1 MIYIMEKIKMKSD
14 KKYLIIGEFGQE
26 RNIIYQK
33 DLTKHLEI
41 SFKDLGLTKNDII
54 LISSNDL
61 ENKTNLL
68 LSSNKKEN
76 NSLNEIKE
84 DYYLFSTKNKY
95 EIYKQEFDNK
105 LKQQIENNLYI
116 SAKDLFS
123 DKLSFNFN
131 NNSLLNK
138 NITNNIQIQKDISH
152 VQEIYSN
159 FKSISINIDK
169 NFNLCNSL
177 MNMNIININKS
188 ISILYK
194 YLKTRIKN
202 IQINFESLKVNLEE
216 INKRV
221 TSTEKRIKNFIII
234 KMGINNKEELELFKI
249 LINENQI
256 EQMKEK
262 INKKLN
268 TLNEKMKNKSKI
280 FEEKINDMNNNN
292 INLEQKIKEIIDE
305 KKLEEIK
312 NDIKRVKEKF
322 NALKNRYNKDKF
334 NDEIKK
340 IIEKY
345 NNNIEN
351 NSEDKFDINYRID
364 KLDDYKKED
373 ELNIII
379 HNIKNIKSET
389 ENIVNKIKLF
399 ITDSIIKKFFR
410 FSSEIFLALEPFE
423 SYNEKFNTYK
433 NSLENISKSNFDLL
447 FSIDEALRFKYYFNE
462 YERRINYLKDLKR
475 IIYKLKKSL
484 IKENEI
490 RQKFN
495 EEIKNYFNGKI
506 NDNVFGI
513 SNNII
518 SYFEWD
524 DIKGSFDIYGDK
536 NYSNITLEE
545 DELNH
550 FNSNKKYDLSKEKL
564 IYLDDIFSKNDFQ
577 QEMIYNLNNKIL
589 EYKSEINKLTN
600 IIENKNKEFKQ
611 LKYNIEQINNLFNN
625 KNKNIKYENR
635 DIEIKKEESNGIK
648 KENKIFNPL
657 YDEMTDD
664 NDINEEESFA
674 IKDNNNDS
682 NSSIEDDKNKNNINN
697 ENNIYLSLEQTFIIK
712 KTFFNYFTNLL
723 SIKNE
728 EYNKL
733 FSLYNSLRMSIE
745 DK

>member
-1 MIYIMEKIKMKSD
+1 MKLD

-26 RNIIYQK
+26 RRISSQK
-33 DLTKHLEI
+33 DLMKNIEV
-41 SFKDLGLTKNDII
+41 SFKDLGLTKNDVI
-54 LISSNDL
+54 LISSNEL
-61 ENKTNLL
+61 ENKTNLI

-76 NSLNEIKE
+76 SNINEIKE

-105 LKQQIENNLYI
+105 LKQQIENNSFI
-116 SAKDLFS
+116 SAKELFGGR
-123 DKLSFNFN
+123 LFFNLN
-131 NNSLLNK
+131 NNSLINK

-152 VQEIYSN
+152 IQEIYSN
-159 FKSISINIDK
+159 FNSISNNIDS
-169 NFNLCNSL
+169 NYELCRSL
-177 MNMNIININKS
+177 ISKNIININKS

-202 IQINFESLKVNLEE
+202 IQINFESLKENLEE
-216 INKRV
+216 MNKRV
-221 TSTEKRIKNFIII
+221 SSTEKRIKNFIII

-256 EQMKEK
+256 KQMKEK
-262 INKKLN
+262 INKKIN
-268 TLNEKMKNKSKI
+268 TLNEKIKNKSKE
-280 FEEKINDMNNNN
+280 FEEKVNILNNDN
-292 INLEQKIKEIIDE
+292 INIEQKIKDVIDE

-312 NDIKRVKEKF
+312 KEIKRIKEKL
-322 NALKNRYNKDKF
+322 NDLKNKF
-334 NDEIKK
+334 NNEIEK
-340 IIEKY
+340 IKEKY
-345 NNNIEN
+345 NNNNIEKN
-351 NSEDKFDINYRID
+351 NEDDIKYRID

-373 ELNIII
+373 ELNIFI
-379 HNIKNIKSET
+379 HNIKNIKNET
-389 ENIVNKIKLF
+389 ENIMNKIKLF
-399 ITDSIIKKFFR
+399 ITDTIIKKFFR
-410 FSSEIFLALEPFE
+410 FSNDIFLALEPIE

-433 NSLENISKSNFDLL
+433 NSLEKIGKDNFDLL
-447 FSIDEALRFKYYFNE
+447 FSIDEALRFKFYFNE

-475 IIYKLKKSL
+475 TIYKLKKSL
-484 IKENEI
+484 KKENEI

-495 EEIKNYFNGKI
+495 EELKNYFNGKI
-506 NDNVFGI
+506 NDKVFGI
-513 SNNII
+513 SDSII

-536 NYSNITLEE
+536 NYANITLKE
-545 DELNH
+545 DELNL
-550 FNSNKKYDLSKEKL
+550 FNSNNKNE
-564 IYLDDIFSKNDFQ
+564 IEDIISKNDFQ

-600 IIENKNKEFKQ
+600 IIENKNNEFKQ
-611 LKYNIEQINNLFNN
+611 LKYNIDQINNLFNN
-625 KNKNIKYENR
+625 KNKNIKNENKDSNINIYENN
-635 DIEIKKEESNGIK
+635 SIK

-682 NSSIEDDKNKNNINN
+682 NSSNEDINNKSNINNENN
-697 ENNIYLSLEQTFIIK
+697 ENNIYLSLSQTFIIK

-728 EYNKL
+728 EYNRL
-733 FSLYNSLRMSIE
+733 FSLYNSLKMSLE

>member
-1 MIYIMEKIKMKSD
+1 MKLD

-26 RNIIYQK
+26 RRISSQK
-33 DLTKHLEI
+33 DLMKNIEV
-41 SFKDLGLTKNDII
+41 SFKDLGLTKNDVI
-54 LISSNDL
+54 LISSNEL
-61 ENKTNLL
+61 ENKTNLI

-76 NSLNEIKE
+76 SNINEIKE

-105 LKQQIENNLYI
+105 LKQQIENNSFI
-116 SAKDLFS
+116 SAKELFGGR
-123 DKLSFNFN
+123 LFINLN
-131 NNSLLNK
+131 NNSLINK

-152 VQEIYSN
+152 IQEIYSN
-159 FKSISINIDK
+159 FNSISNNIDS
-169 NFNLCNSL
+169 NYELCRSL
-177 MNMNIININKS
+177 ISKNIININKS

-202 IQINFESLKVNLEE
+202 IQINFESLKENLEE
-216 INKRV
+216 MNKRV
-221 TSTEKRIKNFIII
+221 SSTEKRIKNFIII

-256 EQMKEK
+256 KQMKEK
-262 INKKLN
+262 INKKIN
-268 TLNEKMKNKSKI
+268 TLNEKIKNKSKE
-280 FEEKINDMNNNN
+280 FEEKVNILNNDN
-292 INLEQKIKEIIDE
+292 INIEQKIKDVIDE

-312 NDIKRVKEKF
+312 KEIKRIKEKL
-322 NALKNRYNKDKF
+322 NDLKNKF
-334 NDEIKK
+334 NNEIEK
-340 IIEKY
+340 IKEKY
-345 NNNIEN
+345 NNNNIEKN
-351 NSEDKFDINYRID
+351 NEDDIKYRID
-364 KLDDYKKED
+364 KLDDYKNED
-373 ELNIII
+373 ELNIFI
-379 HNIKNIKSET
+379 HNIKNIKNET
-389 ENIVNKIKLF
+389 ENIMNKIKLF
-399 ITDSIIKKFFR
+399 ITDTIIKKFFR
-410 FSSEIFLALEPFE
+410 LSNDIFLALEPIE

-433 NSLENISKSNFDLL
+433 NSLEKIGKDNFDLL
-447 FSIDEALRFKYYFNE
+447 FSIDEALRFKFYFNE

-475 IIYKLKKSL
+475 TIYKLKKSL
-484 IKENEI
+484 KKENEI

-495 EEIKNYFNGKI
+495 EELKNYFNGKI
-506 NDNVFGI
+506 NDKVFGI
-513 SNNII
+513 SDSII

-536 NYSNITLEE
+536 NYANITLKE
-545 DELNH
+545 DELNL
-550 FNSNKKYDLSKEKL
+550 FNSNNKNE
-564 IYLDDIFSKNDFQ
+564 IEDIISKNDFQ

-600 IIENKNKEFKQ
+600 IIENKNNEFKQ
-611 LKYNIEQINNLFNN
+611 LKYNIDQINNLFNN
-625 KNKNIKYENR
+625 KNKNIKNENKDSNINIYENN
-635 DIEIKKEESNGIK
+635 SIK

-682 NSSIEDDKNKNNINN
+682 NSSNEDINNKNNINN
-697 ENNIYLSLEQTFIIK
+697 ENNENNIYLSLSQTFIIK

-728 EYNKL
+728 EYNRL
-733 FSLYNSLRMSIE
+733 FSLYNSLKMSLE

>member
-1 MIYIMEKIKMKSD
+1 MKLD

-26 RNIIYQK
+26 RRISSQK
-33 DLTKHLEI
+33 DLMKNIEV
-41 SFKDLGLTKNDII
+41 SFKDLGLTKNDVI
-54 LISSNDL
+54 LISSNEL
-61 ENKTNLL
+61 ENKTNLI

-76 NSLNEIKE
+76 SNINEIKE

-105 LKQQIENNLYI
+105 LKQQIENNSFI
-116 SAKDLFS
+116 SAKELFGGR
-123 DKLSFNFN
+123 LFFNLN
-131 NNSLLNK
+131 NNSLINK

-152 VQEIYSN
+152 IQEIYSN
-159 FKSISINIDK
+159 FNSISNNIDS
-169 NFNLCNSL
+169 NYELCRSL
-177 MNMNIININKS
+177 ISKNIININKS
-188 ISILYK
+188 ISILYN

-202 IQINFESLKVNLEE
+202 IQINFESLKENLEE
-216 INKRV
+216 MNKRV
-221 TSTEKRIKNFIII
+221 SSTEKRIKNFIII

-256 EQMKEK
+256 KQMKEK
-262 INKKLN
+262 INKKIN
-268 TLNEKMKNKSKI
+268 TLNEKIKNKSKE
-280 FEEKINDMNNNN
+280 FEEKVNILNNDN
-292 INLEQKIKEIIDE
+292 INIEQKIKDVIDE

-312 NDIKRVKEKF
+312 KEIKRIKEKL
-322 NALKNRYNKDKF
+322 NDLKNKF
-334 NDEIKK
+334 NNEIEK
-340 IIEKY
+340 IKEKY
-345 NNNIEN
+345 NNNNIEKN
-351 NSEDKFDINYRID
+351 NEDDIKYRID

-373 ELNIII
+373 ELNIFI
-379 HNIKNIKSET
+379 HNIKNIKNET
-389 ENIVNKIKLF
+389 ENIMNKIKLF
-399 ITDSIIKKFFR
+399 ITDTIIKKFFR
-410 FSSEIFLALEPFE
+410 LSNDIFLALEPIE

-433 NSLENISKSNFDLL
+433 NSLEKIGKDNFDLL
-447 FSIDEALRFKYYFNE
+447 FSIDEALRFKFYFNE

-475 IIYKLKKSL
+475 TIYKLKKSL
-484 IKENEI
+484 KKENEI

-495 EEIKNYFNGKI
+495 EELKNYFNGKI
-506 NDNVFGI
+506 NDKVFGI
-513 SNNII
+513 SDSII

-536 NYSNITLEE
+536 NYANITLEE
-545 DELNH
+545 NELNL
-550 FNSNKKYDLSKEKL
+550 FNSNNKNE
-564 IYLDDIFSKNDFQ
+564 IEDIISRNDFQ

-600 IIENKNKEFKQ
+600 IIENKNNEFKQ
-611 LKYNIEQINNLFNN
+611 LKYNIDQINNLFNN
-625 KNKNIKYENR
+625 KNKNIKNENKDSNINIYENN
-635 DIEIKKEESNGIK
+635 SIK

-682 NSSIEDDKNKNNINN
+682 NSSNEDINNKNNINN
-697 ENNIYLSLEQTFIIK
+697 ENNENNIYLSLSQTFIIK

-728 EYNKL
+728 EYNRL
-733 FSLYNSLRMSIE
+733 FSLYNSLKMSLE

>member
-1 MIYIMEKIKMKSD
+1 MKSD

-33 DLTKHLEI
+33 DLIKHLEI

-177 MNMNIININKS
+177 MNMNIINIKKS

-345 NNNIEN
+345 NNNIEK

>member
-1 MIYIMEKIKMKSD
+1 MEKIKMKSD

-33 DLTKHLEI
+33 DLIKHLEI

-177 MNMNIININKS
+177 MNMNIINIKKS

-345 NNNIEN
+345 NNNIEK

>member
-1 MIYIMEKIKMKSD
+1 MKLD

-26 RNIIYQK
+26 RRISSQK
-33 DLTKHLEI
+33 DLMKNIEV
-41 SFKDLGLTKNDII
+41 SFKDLGLTKNDVI
-54 LISSNDL
+54 LISSNEL
-61 ENKTNLL
+61 ENKTNLI

-76 NSLNEIKE
+76 SNINEIKE

-105 LKQQIENNLYI
+105 LKQQIENNSFI
-116 SAKDLFS
+116 SAKELFGGR
-123 DKLSFNFN
+123 LFINLN
-131 NNSLLNK
+131 NNSLINK

-152 VQEIYSN
+152 IQEIYSN
-159 FKSISINIDK
+159 FNSISNNIDS
-169 NFNLCNSL
+169 NYELCRSL
-177 MNMNIININKS
+177 ISKNIININKS

-202 IQINFESLKVNLEE
+202 IQINFESLKENLEE
-216 INKRV
+216 MNKRV
-221 TSTEKRIKNFIII
+221 SSTEKRIKNFIII

-256 EQMKEK
+256 KQMKEK
-262 INKKLN
+262 INKKIN
-268 TLNEKMKNKSKI
+268 ALNEKIKNKSKE
-280 FEEKINDMNNNN
+280 FEEKVNILNNDN
-292 INLEQKIKEIIDE
+292 INIEQKIKDVIDE

-312 NDIKRVKEKF
+312 KEIKRIKEKL
-322 NALKNRYNKDKF
+322 NDLKNKF
-334 NDEIKK
+334 NNEIEK
-340 IIEKY
+340 IKEKY
-345 NNNIEN
+345 NNNNIEKN
-351 NSEDKFDINYRID
+351 NEDDIKYRID
-364 KLDDYKKED
+364 KLDDYKNED
-373 ELNIII
+373 ELNIFI
-379 HNIKNIKSET
+379 HNIKNIKNET
-389 ENIVNKIKLF
+389 ENIMNKIKLF
-399 ITDSIIKKFFR
+399 ITDTIIKKFFR
-410 FSSEIFLALEPFE
+410 FSNDIFLALEPIE

-433 NSLENISKSNFDLL
+433 NSLEKIGKDNFDLL
-447 FSIDEALRFKYYFNE
+447 FSIDEALRFKFYFNE

-475 IIYKLKKSL
+475 TIYKLKKSL
-484 IKENEI
+484 KKENEI

-495 EEIKNYFNGKI
+495 EELKNYFNDKI
-506 NDNVFGI
+506 NDKVFGI
-513 SNNII
+513 SDSII

-536 NYSNITLEE
+536 NYANITLEE
-545 DELNH
+545 NELNL
-550 FNSNKKYDLSKEKL
+550 FNSNNKNE
-564 IYLDDIFSKNDFQ
+564 IEDIISRNDFQ

-682 NSSIEDDKNKNNINN
+682 NSSNEDINNKNNINN
-697 ENNIYLSLEQTFIIK
+697 ENNENNIYLSLSQTFIIK

-728 EYNKL
+728 EYNRL
-733 FSLYNSLRMSIE
+733 FSLYNSLKMSLE

>member
-1 MIYIMEKIKMKSD
+1 MKLD

-26 RNIIYQK
+26 RRISSQK
-33 DLTKHLEI
+33 DLMKNIEV
-41 SFKDLGLTKNDII
+41 SFKDLGLTKNDVI
-54 LISSNDL
+54 LISSNEL
-61 ENKTNLL
+61 ENKTNLI

-76 NSLNEIKE
+76 SNINEIKE

-105 LKQQIENNLYI
+105 LKQQIENNSFI
-116 SAKDLFS
+116 SAKELFGGR
-123 DKLSFNFN
+123 LFINLN
-131 NNSLLNK
+131 NNSLINK

-152 VQEIYSN
+152 IQEIYSN
-159 FKSISINIDK
+159 FNSISNNIDS
-169 NFNLCNSL
+169 NYELCRSL
-177 MNMNIININKS
+177 ISKNIININKS

-202 IQINFESLKVNLEE
+202 IQINFESLKENLEE
-216 INKRV
+216 MNKRV
-221 TSTEKRIKNFIII
+221 SSTEKRIKNFIII

-256 EQMKEK
+256 KQMKEK
-262 INKKLN
+262 INKKIN
-268 TLNEKMKNKSKI
+268 TLNEKIKNKSKE
-280 FEEKINDMNNNN
+280 FEEKVNILNNDN
-292 INLEQKIKEIIDE
+292 INIEQKIKDVIDE

-312 NDIKRVKEKF
+312 KEIKRIKEKL
-322 NALKNRYNKDKF
+322 NDLKNKF
-334 NDEIKK
+334 NNEIEK
-340 IIEKY
+340 IKEKY
-345 NNNIEN
+345 NNNNIEKN
-351 NSEDKFDINYRID
+351 NEDDIKYRID

-373 ELNIII
+373 ELNIFI
-379 HNIKNIKSET
+379 HNIKNIKNET
-389 ENIVNKIKLF
+389 ENIMNKIKLF
-399 ITDSIIKKFFR
+399 ITDTIIKKFFR
-410 FSSEIFLALEPFE
+410 FSNDIFLALEPIE

-433 NSLENISKSNFDLL
+433 NSLEKIGKDNFDLL
-447 FSIDEALRFKYYFNE
+447 FSIDEALRFKFYFNE

-475 IIYKLKKSL
+475 TIYKLKKSL
-484 IKENEI
+484 KKENEI

-495 EEIKNYFNGKI
+495 EELKNYFNGKI
-506 NDNVFGI
+506 NDKVFGI
-513 SNNII
+513 SDSII

-536 NYSNITLEE
+536 NYANITLKE
-545 DELNH
+545 DELNL
-550 FNSNKKYDLSKEKL
+550 FNSNNKNE
-564 IYLDDIFSKNDFQ
+564 IEDIISKNDFQ

-600 IIENKNKEFKQ
+600 IIENKNNEFKQ
-611 LKYNIEQINNLFNN
+611 LKYNIDQINNLFNN
-625 KNKNIKYENR
+625 KNKNIKNENKDSNINIYENN
-635 DIEIKKEESNGIK
+635 SIK

>member
-1 MIYIMEKIKMKSD
+1 MKLD

-26 RNIIYQK
+26 RRISSQK
-33 DLTKHLEI
+33 DLMKNIEV
-41 SFKDLGLTKNDII
+41 SFKDLGLTKNDVI
-54 LISSNDL
+54 LISSNEL
-61 ENKTNLL
+61 ENKTNLI

-76 NSLNEIKE
+76 SNINEIKE

-105 LKQQIENNLYI
+105 LKQQIENNSFI
-116 SAKDLFS
+116 SAKELFGGR
-123 DKLSFNFN
+123 LFINLN
-131 NNSLLNK
+131 NNSLINK

-152 VQEIYSN
+152 IQEIYSN
-159 FKSISINIDK
+159 FNSISNNIDS
-169 NFNLCNSL
+169 NYELCRSL
-177 MNMNIININKS
+177 ISKNIININKS

-202 IQINFESLKVNLEE
+202 IQINFESLKENLEE
-216 INKRV
+216 MNKRV
-221 TSTEKRIKNFIII
+221 SSTEKRIKNFIII

-256 EQMKEK
+256 KQMKEK
-262 INKKLN
+262 INKKIN
-268 TLNEKMKNKSKI
+268 TLNEKIKNKSKE
-280 FEEKINDMNNNN
+280 FEEKVNILNNDN
-292 INLEQKIKEIIDE
+292 INIEQKIKDVIDE

-312 NDIKRVKEKF
+312 KEIKRIKEKL
-322 NALKNRYNKDKF
+322 NDLKNKF
-334 NDEIKK
+334 NNEIEK
-340 IIEKY
+340 IKEKY
-345 NNNIEN
+345 NNNNIEKN
-351 NSEDKFDINYRID
+351 NEDDIKYRID
-364 KLDDYKKED
+364 KLDDYKNED
-373 ELNIII
+373 ELNIFI
-379 HNIKNIKSET
+379 HNIKNIKNET
-389 ENIVNKIKLF
+389 ENIMNKIKLF
-399 ITDSIIKKFFR
+399 ITDTIIKKFFR
-410 FSSEIFLALEPFE
+410 FSNDIFLALEPIE

-433 NSLENISKSNFDLL
+433 NSLEKIGKDNFDLL
-447 FSIDEALRFKYYFNE
+447 FSIDEALRFKFYFNE

-475 IIYKLKKSL
+475 TIYKLKKSL
-484 IKENEI
+484 KKENEI

-495 EEIKNYFNGKI
+495 EELKNYFNGKI
-506 NDNVFGI
+506 NDKVFGI
-513 SNNII
+513 SDSII

-536 NYSNITLEE
+536 NYANITLEE
-545 DELNH
+545 NELNL
-550 FNSNKKYDLSKEKL
+550 FNSNNKNE
-564 IYLDDIFSKNDFQ
+564 IEDIISRNDFQ

-600 IIENKNKEFKQ
+600 IIENKNNEFKQ
-611 LKYNIEQINNLFNN
+611 LKYNIDQINNLFNN
-625 KNKNIKYENR
+625 KNKNIKNENKDSNINIYENN
-635 DIEIKKEESNGIK
+635 SIK

-682 NSSIEDDKNKNNINN
+682 NSSNEDINNKNNINN
-697 ENNIYLSLEQTFIIK
+697 ENNENNIYLSLSQTFIIK

-728 EYNKL
+728 EYNRL
-733 FSLYNSLRMSIE
+733 FSLYNSLKMSLE

>member
-1 MIYIMEKIKMKSD
+1 MEKIKMKSD

-33 DLTKHLEI
+33 DLIKHLEI

-169 NFNLCNSL
+169 SFGLCDSL

-345 NNNIEN
+345 NNNIEK

>member
-1 MIYIMEKIKMKSD
+1 MKLD

-26 RNIIYQK
+26 RRISSQK
-33 DLTKHLEI
+33 DLMKNIEV
-41 SFKDLGLTKNDII
+41 SFKDLGLTKNDVI
-54 LISSNDL
+54 LISSNEL
-61 ENKTNLL
+61 ENKTNLI

-76 NSLNEIKE
+76 SNINEIKE

-105 LKQQIENNLYI
+105 LKQQIENNSFI
-116 SAKDLFS
+116 SAKELFGGR
-123 DKLSFNFN
+123 LFINLN
-131 NNSLLNK
+131 NNSLINK

-152 VQEIYSN
+152 IQEIYSN
-159 FKSISINIDK
+159 FNSISNNIDS
-169 NFNLCNSL
+169 NYELCRSL
-177 MNMNIININKS
+177 ISKNIININKS

-202 IQINFESLKVNLEE
+202 IQINFESLKENLEE
-216 INKRV
+216 MNKRV
-221 TSTEKRIKNFIII
+221 SSTEKRIKNFIII

-256 EQMKEK
+256 KQMKEK
-262 INKKLN
+262 INKKIN
-268 TLNEKMKNKSKI
+268 TLNEKIKNKSKE
-280 FEEKINDMNNNN
+280 FEEKLNIVNNDN
-292 INLEQKIKEIIDE
+292 INIEQKIKDVIDE

-312 NDIKRVKEKF
+312 KEIKRIKEKL
-322 NALKNRYNKDKF
+322 NDLKNKF
-334 NDEIKK
+334 NNEIEK
-340 IIEKY
+340 IKEKY
-345 NNNIEN
+345 NNNNIEKN
-351 NSEDKFDINYRID
+351 NEDDIKYRID
-364 KLDDYKKED
+364 KLDDYKNED
-373 ELNIII
+373 ELNIFI
-379 HNIKNIKSET
+379 HNIKNIKNET
-389 ENIVNKIKLF
+389 ENIMNKIKLF
-399 ITDSIIKKFFR
+399 ITDTIIKKFFR
-410 FSSEIFLALEPFE
+410 FSNDIFLALEPIE

-433 NSLENISKSNFDLL
+433 NSLEKIGKDNFDLL
-447 FSIDEALRFKYYFNE
+447 FSIDEALRFKFYFNE

-475 IIYKLKKSL
+475 TIYKLKKSL
-484 IKENEI
+484 KKENEI

-495 EEIKNYFNGKI
+495 EELKKI
-506 NDNVFGI
+506 NDKVFGI
-513 SNNII
+513 SDSII

-536 NYSNITLEE
+536 NYANITLKE
-545 DELNH
+545 DELNL
-550 FNSNKKYDLSKEKL
+550 FNSNNKNE
-564 IYLDDIFSKNDFQ
+564 IEDIISKNDFQ

-600 IIENKNKEFKQ
+600 IIENKNNEFKQ
-611 LKYNIEQINNLFNN
+611 LKYNIDQINNLFNN
-625 KNKNIKYENR
+625 KNKNIKNENKDSNINIYENN
-635 DIEIKKEESNGIK
+635 SIK

-682 NSSIEDDKNKNNINN
+682 NSSNEDINNKNNINN
-697 ENNIYLSLEQTFIIK
+697 ENNENNIYLSLSQTFIIK

-728 EYNKL
+728 EYNRL
-733 FSLYNSLRMSIE
+733 FSLYNSLKMSLE

>member
-1 MIYIMEKIKMKSD
+1 MKLD

-26 RNIIYQK
+26 RRISSQK
-33 DLTKHLEI
+33 DLMKNIEV
-41 SFKDLGLTKNDII
+41 SFKDLGLTKNDVI
-54 LISSNDL
+54 LISSNEL
-61 ENKTNLL
+61 ENKTNLI

-76 NSLNEIKE
+76 SNINEIKE

-105 LKQQIENNLYI
+105 LKQQIENNSFI
-116 SAKDLFS
+116 SAKELFGGR
-123 DKLSFNFN
+123 LFINLN
-131 NNSLLNK
+131 NNSLINK

-152 VQEIYSN
+152 IQEIYSN
-159 FKSISINIDK
+159 FNSISNNIDS
-169 NFNLCNSL
+169 NYELCRSL
-177 MNMNIININKS
+177 ISKNIININKS
-188 ISILYK
+188 ISILYN

-202 IQINFESLKVNLEE
+202 IQINFESLKENLEE
-216 INKRV
+216 MNKRV
-221 TSTEKRIKNFIII
+221 SSTEKRIKNFIII

-256 EQMKEK
+256 KQMKEK
-262 INKKLN
+262 INKKIN
-268 TLNEKMKNKSKI
+268 TLNEKIKNKSKE
-280 FEEKINDMNNNN
+280 FEEKVNILNNDN
-292 INLEQKIKEIIDE
+292 INIEQKIKDVIDE

-312 NDIKRVKEKF
+312 KEIKRIKEKL
-322 NALKNRYNKDKF
+322 NDLKNKF
-334 NDEIKK
+334 NNEIEK
-340 IIEKY
+340 IKEKY
-345 NNNIEN
+345 NNNNIEKN
-351 NSEDKFDINYRID
+351 NEDDIKYRID

-373 ELNIII
+373 ELNIFI
-379 HNIKNIKSET
+379 HNIKNIKNET
-389 ENIVNKIKLF
+389 ENIMNKIKLF
-399 ITDSIIKKFFR
+399 ITDTIIKKFFR
-410 FSSEIFLALEPFE
+410 LSNDIFLALEPIE

-433 NSLENISKSNFDLL
+433 NSLEKIGKDNFDLL
-447 FSIDEALRFKYYFNE
+447 FSIDEALRFKFYFNE

-475 IIYKLKKSL
+475 TIYKLKKSL
-484 IKENEI
+484 KKENEI

-495 EEIKNYFNGKI
+495 EELKNYFNGKI
-506 NDNVFGI
+506 NDKVFGI
-513 SNNII
+513 SDSII

-536 NYSNITLEE
+536 NYANITLKE
-545 DELNH
+545 DELNL
-550 FNSNKKYDLSKEKL
+550 FNSNNKNE
-564 IYLDDIFSKNDFQ
+564 IEDIISKNDFQ

-600 IIENKNKEFKQ
+600 IIENKNNEFKQ
-611 LKYNIEQINNLFNN
+611 LKYNIDQINNLFNN
-625 KNKNIKYENR
+625 KNKNIKNENKDSNINIYENN
-635 DIEIKKEESNGIK
+635 SIK

-682 NSSIEDDKNKNNINN
+682 NSSNEDINNKNNINN
-697 ENNIYLSLEQTFIIK
+697 ENNENNIYLSLSQTFIIK

-728 EYNKL
+728 EYNRL
-733 FSLYNSLRMSIE
+733 FSLYNSLKMSLE

>member
-1 MIYIMEKIKMKSD
+1 MKLD

-26 RNIIYQK
+26 RRISSQK
-33 DLTKHLEI
+33 DLMKNIEV
-41 SFKDLGLTKNDII
+41 SFKDLGLTKNDVI
-54 LISSNDL
+54 LISSNEL
-61 ENKTNLL
+61 ENKTNLI

-76 NSLNEIKE
+76 SNINEIKE

-105 LKQQIENNLYI
+105 LKQQIENNSFI
-116 SAKDLFS
+116 SAKELFGGR
-123 DKLSFNFN
+123 LFFNLN
-131 NNSLLNK
+131 NNSLINK

-152 VQEIYSN
+152 IQEIYSN
-159 FKSISINIDK
+159 FNSISNNIDS
-169 NFNLCNSL
+169 NYELCRSL
-177 MNMNIININKS
+177 ISKNIININKS

-202 IQINFESLKVNLEE
+202 IQINFDSLKENLEE
-216 INKRV
+216 MNKRV
-221 TSTEKRIKNFIII
+221 SSTEKRIKNFIII

-256 EQMKEK
+256 KQMKEK
-262 INKKLN
+262 INKKIN
-268 TLNEKMKNKSKI
+268 TLNEKIKNKSKE
-280 FEEKINDMNNNN
+280 FEEKVNILNNDN
-292 INLEQKIKEIIDE
+292 INIEQKIKDVIDE

-312 NDIKRVKEKF
+312 KEIKRIKEKL
-322 NALKNRYNKDKF
+322 NDLKNKF
-334 NDEIKK
+334 NNEIEK
-340 IIEKY
+340 IKEKY
-345 NNNIEN
+345 NNNNIEKN
-351 NSEDKFDINYRID
+351 NEDDIKYRID
-364 KLDDYKKED
+364 KLDDYKNED
-373 ELNIII
+373 ELNIFI
-379 HNIKNIKSET
+379 HNIKNIKNET
-389 ENIVNKIKLF
+389 ENIMNKIKLF
-399 ITDSIIKKFFR
+399 ITDTIIKKFFR
-410 FSSEIFLALEPFE
+410 FSNDIFLALEPIE

-433 NSLENISKSNFDLL
+433 NSLEKIGKDNFDLL
-447 FSIDEALRFKYYFNE
+447 FSIDEALRFKFYFNE

-475 IIYKLKKSL
+475 TIYKLKKSL
-484 IKENEI
+484 KKENEI

-495 EEIKNYFNGKI
+495 EELKNYFNGKI
-506 NDNVFGI
+506 NDKVFGI
-513 SNNII
+513 SDSII

-536 NYSNITLEE
+536 NYANITLKE
-545 DELNH
+545 DELNL
-550 FNSNKKYDLSKEKL
+550 FNSNNKNE
-564 IYLDDIFSKNDFQ
+564 IEDIISKNDFQ

-600 IIENKNKEFKQ
+600 IIENKNNEFKQ
-611 LKYNIEQINNLFNN
+611 LKYNIDQINNLFNN
-625 KNKNIKYENR
+625 KNKNIKNENKDSNISVYENN
-635 DIEIKKEESNGIK
+635 SIK

-682 NSSIEDDKNKNNINN
+682 NSSNEDINNKNNINN
-697 ENNIYLSLEQTFIIK
+697 ENNENNIYLSLSQTFIIK

-728 EYNKL
+728 EYNRL
-733 FSLYNSLRMSIE
+733 FSLYNSLKMSLE

>member
-1 MIYIMEKIKMKSD
+1 MKLD

-26 RNIIYQK
+26 RRISSQK
-33 DLTKHLEI
+33 DLMKNIEV
-41 SFKDLGLTKNDII
+41 SFKDLGLTKNDVI
-54 LISSNDL
+54 LISSNEL
-61 ENKTNLL
+61 ENKTNLI

-76 NSLNEIKE
+76 SNINEIKE

-105 LKQQIENNLYI
+105 LKQQIENNSFI
-116 SAKDLFS
+116 SAKELFGGR
-123 DKLSFNFN
+123 LFINLN
-131 NNSLLNK
+131 NNSLINK

-152 VQEIYSN
+152 IQEIYSN
-159 FKSISINIDK
+159 FNSISNNIDS
-169 NFNLCNSL
+169 NYELCRSL
-177 MNMNIININKS
+177 ISKNIININKS

-202 IQINFESLKVNLEE
+202 IQINFESLKENLEE
-216 INKRV
+216 MNKRV
-221 TSTEKRIKNFIII
+221 SSTEKRIKNFIII

-256 EQMKEK
+256 KQMKEK
-262 INKKLN
+262 INKKIN
-268 TLNEKMKNKSKI
+268 ALNEKIKNKSKE
-280 FEEKINDMNNNN
+280 FEEKVNILNNDN
-292 INLEQKIKEIIDE
+292 INIEQKIKDVIDE

-312 NDIKRVKEKF
+312 KEIKRIKEKL
-322 NALKNRYNKDKF
+322 NDLKNKF
-334 NDEIKK
+334 NNEIEK
-340 IIEKY
+340 IKEKY
-345 NNNIEN
+345 NNNNIEKN
-351 NSEDKFDINYRID
+351 NEDDIKYRID
-364 KLDDYKKED
+364 KLDDYKNED
-373 ELNIII
+373 ELNIFI
-379 HNIKNIKSET
+379 HNIKNIKNET
-389 ENIVNKIKLF
+389 ENIMNKIKLF
-399 ITDSIIKKFFR
+399 ITDTIIKKFFR
-410 FSSEIFLALEPFE
+410 FSNDIFLALEPIE

-433 NSLENISKSNFDLL
+433 NSLEKIGKDNFDLL
-447 FSIDEALRFKYYFNE
+447 FSIDEALRFKFYFNE

-475 IIYKLKKSL
+475 TIYKLKKSL
-484 IKENEI
+484 KKENEI

-495 EEIKNYFNGKI
+495 EELKNYFNGKI
-506 NDNVFGI
+506 NDKVFGI
-513 SNNII
+513 SDSII

-536 NYSNITLEE
+536 NYANITLKE
-545 DELNH
+545 DELNL
-550 FNSNKKYDLSKEKL
+550 FNSNNKNE
-564 IYLDDIFSKNDFQ
+564 IEDIISKNDFQ

-600 IIENKNKEFKQ
+600 IIENKNNEFKQ
-611 LKYNIEQINNLFNN
+611 LKYNIDQINNLFNN
-625 KNKNIKYENR
+625 KNKNIKNENKDSNINIYENN
-635 DIEIKKEESNGIK
+635 SIK

-682 NSSIEDDKNKNNINN
+682 NSSNEDINNKNNINN
-697 ENNIYLSLEQTFIIK
+697 ENNENNIYLSLSQTFIIK

-728 EYNKL
+728 EYNRL
-733 FSLYNSLRMSIE
+733 FSLYNSLKMSLE

>member
-1 MIYIMEKIKMKSD
+1 MEKIKMKSD

-33 DLTKHLEI
+33 DLIKHLEI

-345 NNNIEN
+345 NNNIEK

-545 DELNH
+545 DELNY

-625 KNKNIKYENR
+625 KNKNTKYENR

-682 NSSIEDDKNKNNINN
+682 NSSIEDDKNKNIINN

>member
-1 MIYIMEKIKMKSD
+1 MEKIKMKSD

-33 DLTKHLEI
+33 DLIKHLEI

-202 IQINFESLKVNLEE
+202 IQINFESLKINLEE

-268 TLNEKMKNKSKI
+268 TINEKMKNKSKI

-345 NNNIEN
+345 NNNIEK

>member
-1 MIYIMEKIKMKSD
+1 MKLD

-26 RNIIYQK
+26 RRISSQK
-33 DLTKHLEI
+33 DLMKNIEV
-41 SFKDLGLTKNDII
+41 SFKDLGLTKNDVI
-54 LISSNDL
+54 LISSNEL
-61 ENKTNLL
+61 ENKTNLI

-76 NSLNEIKE
+76 SNINEIKE

-105 LKQQIENNLYI
+105 LKQQIENNSFI
-116 SAKDLFS
+116 SAKELFGGR
-123 DKLSFNFN
+123 LFFNLN
-131 NNSLLNK
+131 NNSLINK

-152 VQEIYSN
+152 IQEIYSN
-159 FKSISINIDK
+159 FNSISNNIDS
-169 NFNLCNSL
+169 NYELCRSL
-177 MNMNIININKS
+177 ISKNIININKS

-202 IQINFESLKVNLEE
+202 IQINFESLKENLEE
-216 INKRV
+216 MNKRV
-221 TSTEKRIKNFIII
+221 SSTEKRIKNFIII

-256 EQMKEK
+256 KQMKEK
-262 INKKLN
+262 INKKIN
-268 TLNEKMKNKSKI
+268 TLNEKIKYKSKE
-280 FEEKINDMNNNN
+280 FEEKVNILNNDN
-292 INLEQKIKEIIDE
+292 INIEQKIKDVIDE

-312 NDIKRVKEKF
+312 KEIKRIKEKL
-322 NALKNRYNKDKF
+322 NDLKNKF
-334 NDEIKK
+334 NNEIEK
-340 IIEKY
+340 IKEKY
-345 NNNIEN
+345 NNNNIEKN
-351 NSEDKFDINYRID
+351 NEDDIKYRID
-364 KLDDYKKED
+364 KLDDYKNED
-373 ELNIII
+373 ELNIFI
-379 HNIKNIKSET
+379 HNIKNIKNET
-389 ENIVNKIKLF
+389 ENIMNKIKLF
-399 ITDSIIKKFFR
+399 ITDTIIKKFFR
-410 FSSEIFLALEPFE
+410 FSNDIFLALEPIE

-433 NSLENISKSNFDLL
+433 NSLEKIGKDNFDLL
-447 FSIDEALRFKYYFNE
+447 FSIDEALRFKFYFNE

-475 IIYKLKKSL
+475 TIYKLKKSL
-484 IKENEI
+484 KKENEI

-495 EEIKNYFNGKI
+495 EELKNYFNGKI
-506 NDNVFGI
+506 NDKVFGI
-513 SNNII
+513 SDSII

-536 NYSNITLEE
+536 NYANITLKE
-545 DELNH
+545 DELNL
-550 FNSNKKYDLSKEKL
+550 FNSNNKNE
-564 IYLDDIFSKNDFQ
+564 IEDIISKNDFQ

-600 IIENKNKEFKQ
+600 IIENKNNEFKQ
-611 LKYNIEQINNLFNN
+611 LKYNIDQINNLFNN
-625 KNKNIKYENR
+625 KNKNIKNENKDSNINIYENN
-635 DIEIKKEESNGIK
+635 SIK

-682 NSSIEDDKNKNNINN
+682 NSSNEDINNKNNINN
-697 ENNIYLSLEQTFIIK
+697 ENNENNIYLSLSQTFIIK

-728 EYNKL
+728 EYNRL
-733 FSLYNSLRMSIE
+733 FSLYNSLKMSLE

>member
-1 MIYIMEKIKMKSD
+1 MKLD

-26 RNIIYQK
+26 RRISSQK
-33 DLTKHLEI
+33 DLMKNIEV
-41 SFKDLGLTKNDII
+41 SFKDLGLTKNDVI
-54 LISSNDL
+54 LISSNEL
-61 ENKTNLL
+61 ENKTNLI

-76 NSLNEIKE
+76 SNINEIKE

-105 LKQQIENNLYI
+105 LKQQIENNSFI
-116 SAKDLFS
+116 SAKELFGGR
-123 DKLSFNFN
+123 LFINLN
-131 NNSLLNK
+131 NNSLINK

-152 VQEIYSN
+152 IQEIYSN
-159 FKSISINIDK
+159 FNSISNNIDS
-169 NFNLCNSL
+169 NYELCRSL
-177 MNMNIININKS
+177 ISKNIININKS

-202 IQINFESLKVNLEE
+202 IQINFESLKENLEE
-216 INKRV
+216 MNKRV
-221 TSTEKRIKNFIII
+221 SSTEKRIKNFIII

-256 EQMKEK
+256 KQMKEK
-262 INKKLN
+262 INKKIN
-268 TLNEKMKNKSKI
+268 TLNEKIKNKSKE
-280 FEEKINDMNNNN
+280 FEEKVNILNNDN
-292 INLEQKIKEIIDE
+292 INIEQKIKDVIDE

-312 NDIKRVKEKF
+312 KEIKRIKEKL
-322 NALKNRYNKDKF
+322 NDLKNKF
-334 NDEIKK
+334 NNEIEK
-340 IIEKY
+340 IKEKY
-345 NNNIEN
+345 NNNNIEKN
-351 NSEDKFDINYRID
+351 NEDDIKYRID

-373 ELNIII
+373 ELNIFI
-379 HNIKNIKSET
+379 HNIKNIKNET
-389 ENIVNKIKLF
+389 ENIMNKIKLF
-399 ITDSIIKKFFR
+399 ITDTIIKKFFR
-410 FSSEIFLALEPFE
+410 FSNDIFLALEPIE

-433 NSLENISKSNFDLL
+433 NSLEKIGKDNFDLL
-447 FSIDEALRFKYYFNE
+447 FSIDEALRFKFYFNE

-475 IIYKLKKSL
+475 TIYKLKKSL
-484 IKENEI
+484 KKENEI

-495 EEIKNYFNGKI
+495 EELKNYFNGKI
-506 NDNVFGI
+506 NDKVFGI
-513 SNNII
+513 SDSII

-536 NYSNITLEE
+536 NYANITLKE
-545 DELNH
+545 DELNS
-550 FNSNKKYDLSKEKL
+550 FNSNNKNE
-564 IYLDDIFSKNDFQ
+564 IEDIISRNDFQ

-600 IIENKNKEFKQ
+600 IIENKNNEFKQ
-611 LKYNIEQINNLFNN
+611 LKYNIDQINNLFNN
-625 KNKNIKYENR
+625 KNKNIKNENKDSNINIYENN
-635 DIEIKKEESNGIK
+635 SIK

-682 NSSIEDDKNKNNINN
+682 NSSNEDINNKNNINN
-697 ENNIYLSLEQTFIIK
+697 ENNENNIYLSLSQTFIIK

-728 EYNKL
+728 EYNRL
-733 FSLYNSLRMSIE
+733 FSLYNSLKMSLE

>member
-1 MIYIMEKIKMKSD
+1 MKLD

-26 RNIIYQK
+26 RRISSQK
-33 DLTKHLEI
+33 DLMKNIEV
-41 SFKDLGLTKNDII
+41 SFKDLGLTKNDVI
-54 LISSNDL
+54 LISSNEL
-61 ENKTNLL
+61 ENKTNLI

-76 NSLNEIKE
+76 SNINEIKE

-105 LKQQIENNLYI
+105 LKQQIENNSFI
-116 SAKDLFS
+116 SAKELFGGR
-123 DKLSFNFN
+123 LFFNLN
-131 NNSLLNK
+131 NNSLINK

-152 VQEIYSN
+152 IQEIYSN
-159 FKSISINIDK
+159 FNSISNNIDS
-169 NFNLCNSL
+169 NYELCRSL
-177 MNMNIININKS
+177 ISKNIININKS

-202 IQINFESLKVNLEE
+202 IQINFESLKENLEE
-216 INKRV
+216 MNKRV
-221 TSTEKRIKNFIII
+221 SSTEKRIKNFIII

-256 EQMKEK
+256 KQMKEK
-262 INKKLN
+262 INKKIN
-268 TLNEKMKNKSKI
+268 ALNEKIKNKSKE
-280 FEEKINDMNNNN
+280 FEEKVNILNNDN
-292 INLEQKIKEIIDE
+292 INIEQKIKDVIDE

-312 NDIKRVKEKF
+312 KEIKRIKEKL
-322 NALKNRYNKDKF
+322 NDLKNKF
-334 NDEIKK
+334 NNEIEK
-340 IIEKY
+340 IKEKY
-345 NNNIEN
+345 NNNNIEKN
-351 NSEDKFDINYRID
+351 NEDDIKYRID
-364 KLDDYKKED
+364 KLDDYKNED
-373 ELNIII
+373 ELNIFI
-379 HNIKNIKSET
+379 HNIKNIKNET
-389 ENIVNKIKLF
+389 ENIMNKIKLF
-399 ITDSIIKKFFR
+399 ITDTIIKKFFR
-410 FSSEIFLALEPFE
+410 FSNDIFLALEPIE

-433 NSLENISKSNFDLL
+433 NSLEKIGKDNFDLL
-447 FSIDEALRFKYYFNE
+447 FSIDEALRFKFYFNE

-475 IIYKLKKSL
+475 TIYKLKKSL
-484 IKENEI
+484 KKENEI

-495 EEIKNYFNGKI
+495 EELKNYFNGKI
-506 NDNVFGI
+506 NDKVFGI
-513 SNNII
+513 SDSII

-536 NYSNITLEE
+536 NYANITLKE
-545 DELNH
+545 DELNL
-550 FNSNKKYDLSKEKL
+550 FNSNNKNE
-564 IYLDDIFSKNDFQ
+564 IEDIISRNDFQ

-600 IIENKNKEFKQ
+600 IIENKNNEFKQ
-611 LKYNIEQINNLFNN
+611 LKYNIDQINNLFNN
-625 KNKNIKYENR
+625 KNKNIKNENKDSNINIYENN
-635 DIEIKKEESNGIK
+635 SIK

-682 NSSIEDDKNKNNINN
+682 NSSNEDINNKNNINN
-697 ENNIYLSLEQTFIIK
+697 ENNENNIYLSLSQTFIIK

-728 EYNKL
+728 EYNRL
-733 FSLYNSLRMSIE
+733 FSLYNSLKMSLE

>member
-1 MIYIMEKIKMKSD
+1 MEKIKMKSD

-33 DLTKHLEI
+33 DLIKHLEI

-202 IQINFESLKVNLEE
+202 IQINFESLKGNLEE

-345 NNNIEN
+345 NNNIEK

>member
-1 MIYIMEKIKMKSD
+1 MKLD

-26 RNIIYQK
+26 RRISSQK
-33 DLTKHLEI
+33 DLMKNIEV
-41 SFKDLGLTKNDII
+41 SFKDLGLTKNDVI
-54 LISSNDL
+54 LISSNEL
-61 ENKTNLL
+61 ENKTNLI

-76 NSLNEIKE
+76 SNINEIKE

-105 LKQQIENNLYI
+105 LKQQIENNSFI
-116 SAKDLFS
+116 SAKELFGGR
-123 DKLSFNFN
+123 LFINLN
-131 NNSLLNK
+131 NNSLINK

-152 VQEIYSN
+152 IQEIYSN
-159 FKSISINIDK
+159 FNSISNNIDS
-169 NFNLCNSL
+169 NYELCRSL
-177 MNMNIININKS
+177 ISKNIININKS

-202 IQINFESLKVNLEE
+202 IQINFESLKENLEE
-216 INKRV
+216 MNKRV
-221 TSTEKRIKNFIII
+221 SSTEKRIKNFIII

-256 EQMKEK
+256 KQMKEK
-262 INKKLN
+262 INKKIN
-268 TLNEKMKNKSKI
+268 TLNEKIKNKSKE
-280 FEEKINDMNNNN
+280 FEEKVNILNNDN
-292 INLEQKIKEIIDE
+292 INIEQKIKEVIDE

-312 NDIKRVKEKF
+312 KEIKRIKEKL
-322 NALKNRYNKDKF
+322 NDLKNKF
-334 NDEIKK
+334 NNEIEK
-340 IIEKY
+340 IKEKY
-345 NNNIEN
+345 NNNNIEKN
-351 NSEDKFDINYRID
+351 NEDDIKYRID
-364 KLDDYKKED
+364 KLDDYKNED
-373 ELNIII
+373 ELNIFI
-379 HNIKNIKSET
+379 HNIKNIKNET
-389 ENIVNKIKLF
+389 ENIMNKIKLF
-399 ITDSIIKKFFR
+399 ITDTIIKKFFR
-410 FSSEIFLALEPFE
+410 FSNDIFLALEPIE

-433 NSLENISKSNFDLL
+433 NSLEKIRKDNFDLL
-447 FSIDEALRFKYYFNE
+447 FSIDEALRFKFYFNE

-475 IIYKLKKSL
+475 TIYKLKKSL
-484 IKENEI
+484 KKENEI

-495 EEIKNYFNGKI
+495 EELKNYFNGKI
-506 NDNVFGI
+506 NDKVFGI
-513 SNNII
+513 SDSII

-536 NYSNITLEE
+536 NYANITLKE
-545 DELNH
+545 DELNL
-550 FNSNKKYDLSKEKL
+550 FNSNNKNE
-564 IYLDDIFSKNDFQ
+564 IEDIISKNDFQ

-600 IIENKNKEFKQ
+600 IIENKNNEFKQ
-611 LKYNIEQINNLFNN
+611 LKYNIDQINNLFNN
-625 KNKNIKYENR
+625 KNKNIKNENKDSNINIYENN
-635 DIEIKKEESNGIK
+635 SIK

-682 NSSIEDDKNKNNINN
+682 NSSNEDINNKNNINN
-697 ENNIYLSLEQTFIIK
+697 ENNENNIYLSLSQTFIIK

-728 EYNKL
+728 EYNRL
-733 FSLYNSLRMSIE
+733 FSLYNSLKMSLE

>member
-1 MIYIMEKIKMKSD
+1 MEKIKMKSD

-33 DLTKHLEI
+33 DLIKHLEI

-177 MNMNIININKS
+177 MNMNIINIKKS

-292 INLEQKIKEIIDE
+292 INLEQKIKEIIDD

-345 NNNIEN
+345 NNNIEK

-433 NSLENISKSNFDLL
+433 NSLENISKSNLDLL

-733 FSLYNSLRMSIE
+733 FSLYNSLKMSLE

>member
-1 MIYIMEKIKMKSD
+1 MKLD

-26 RNIIYQK
+26 RRISSQK
-33 DLTKHLEI
+33 DLMKNIEV
-41 SFKDLGLTKNDII
+41 SFKDLGLTKNDVI
-54 LISSNDL
+54 LISSNEL
-61 ENKTNLL
+61 ENKTNLI

-76 NSLNEIKE
+76 SNINEIKE

-105 LKQQIENNLYI
+105 LKQQIENNSFI
-116 SAKDLFS
+116 SAKELFGGR
-123 DKLSFNFN
+123 LFINLN
-131 NNSLLNK
+131 NNSLINK

-152 VQEIYSN
+152 IQEIYSN
-159 FKSISINIDK
+159 FNSISNNIDS
-169 NFNLCNSL
+169 NYELCRSL
-177 MNMNIININKS
+177 ISKNIININKS

-202 IQINFESLKVNLEE
+202 IQINFESLKENLEE
-216 INKRV
+216 MNKRV
-221 TSTEKRIKNFIII
+221 SSTEKRIKNFIII

-256 EQMKEK
+256 KQMKEK
-262 INKKLN
+262 INKKIN
-268 TLNEKMKNKSKI
+268 TLNEKIKNKSKE
-280 FEEKINDMNNNN
+280 FEEKLNIVNNDN
-292 INLEQKIKEIIDE
+292 INIEQKIKDVIDE

-312 NDIKRVKEKF
+312 KEIKRIKEKL
-322 NALKNRYNKDKF
+322 NDLKNKF
-334 NDEIKK
+334 NNEIEK
-340 IIEKY
+340 IKEKY
-345 NNNIEN
+345 NNNNIEKN
-351 NSEDKFDINYRID
+351 NEDDIKYRID
-364 KLDDYKKED
+364 KLDDYKNED
-373 ELNIII
+373 ELNIFI
-379 HNIKNIKSET
+379 HNIKNIKNET
-389 ENIVNKIKLF
+389 ENIMNKIKLF
-399 ITDSIIKKFFR
+399 ITDTIIKKFFR
-410 FSSEIFLALEPFE
+410 FSNDIFLALEPIE

-433 NSLENISKSNFDLL
+433 NSLEKIGKDNFDLL
-447 FSIDEALRFKYYFNE
+447 FSIDEALRFKFYFNE

-475 IIYKLKKSL
+475 TIYKLKKSL
-484 IKENEI
+484 KKENEI

-495 EEIKNYFNGKI
+495 EELKSYFNGKI
-506 NDNVFGI
+506 NDKVFGI
-513 SNNII
+513 SDSII

-536 NYSNITLEE
+536 NYANITLKE
-545 DELNH
+545 DELNL
-550 FNSNKKYDLSKEKL
+550 FNSNNKNE
-564 IYLDDIFSKNDFQ
+564 IEDIISKNDFQ

-600 IIENKNKEFKQ
+600 IIENKNNEFKQ
-611 LKYNIEQINNLFNN
+611 LKYNIDQINNLFNN
-625 KNKNIKYENR
+625 KNKNIKNENKDSNINIYENN
-635 DIEIKKEESNGIK
+635 SIK

-682 NSSIEDDKNKNNINN
+682 NSSNEDINNKNNINN
-697 ENNIYLSLEQTFIIK
+697 ENNENNIYLSLSQTFIIK

-728 EYNKL
+728 EYNRL
-733 FSLYNSLRMSIE
+733 FSLYNSLKMSLE